1 MRIYAH
7 ILMPLIFAFPS
18 MLFCQTFPQ
27 NNATWQGVVYGIA
40 GPIPYEQYLCGDTLI
55 NGQHYGAFYEQYLNF
70 PNDTVRVYRGAIR
83 VNGPRVW
90 AIPANTEEEILLYDF
105 SLQVGDELTLPYFD
119 DPSTFFLKVAN
130 VYTVQQQGIS
140 RKVIQFVPQMG
151 IEESWVEGV
160 GSIRGPIYR
169 GVFFA
174 DFLPE
179 LHCFKEDNV
188 LRYRNIMDAACDFE
202 YNCDVV
208 SATDPLPIG
217 EIAQAFPNVTQGEFT
232 LNILHQGHYR
242 LLVFDANG
250 RLLKQ
255 FDQLQ
260 PGQHILSLAELPSG
274 IYGLNLIET
283 NNPLYLQHFKIIL
296 TRTGQ

>member
-1 MRIYAH
+1 MRTH
-7 ILMPLIFAFPS
+7 VLFSVLFLLPLMAIG
-18 MLFCQTFPQ
+18 QVFPQ
-27 NNATWQGVVYGIA
+27 NNATWQGVIYGIA

-55 NGQHYGAFYEQYLNF
+55 NGQHYGAFYEQYLDF
-70 PNDTVRVYRGAIR
+70 PNDTIRVYRGAIR

-90 AIPANTEEEILLYDF
+90 AIPASGQEEILLYDF
-105 SLQVGDELTLPYFD
+105 SLQVGDELTLSYFD

-160 GSIRGPIYR
+160 GSERGPLYR

-188 LRYRNIMDAACDFE
+188 LRYRTIEDADCDFE
-202 YNCDVV
+202 FDCDVV
-208 SATDPLPIG
+208 SAIDPLPAG
-217 EIAQAFPNVTQGEFT
+217 EIAQLYPSPTQGGLT
-232 LNILHQGHYR
+232 LNIRRPGNYQLW
-242 LLVFDANG
+242 VFDAYG
-250 RLLKQ
+250 RLVKQ
-255 FDQLQ
+255 FDQIL
-260 PGQHILSLAELPSG
+260 PGQHWLSISELPSG
-274 IYGLNLIET
+274 IYGLNLIEN

-296 TRTGQ
+296 TTNGQ